1 MGTGATPQIENLT
14 ETLQRHL
21 GLQQAQTFWPEDLV
35 ADAIARLVRRRGD
48 VERVRR
54 LWDRARAHELVEG
67 FRSEEHREALDRLRG
82 VLDANLVVQRQRDGS
97 PKTFRPFCPELVTHQ
112 KIGTVFR
119 ELGRTVVDVLWRDD
133 EVKKGVETLVR
144 GWRTRHPLALALTP
158 LTVGVDEPP
167 SQPSNLAEL
176 LRTAGDTALD
186 QWVETVVRQDW
197 TTWLRSAPGLS
208 VDEQLET
215 MTALVCLH
223 LHVALLSRLWAGS
236 GRPIVFLAVAGQ
248 DMDRACA
255 RSAYNVYGFWGDRA
269 YQALRRVAVEAVDLA
284 RTLAPGWESLA
295 TTRELAA
302 WAAVPIKG
310 ARSVNERFHQLVS
323 AAAMEP
329 RGVPCEALIDAL
341 TKAFST
347 PSGVATKVRDFL
359 RGTGRAAGIVGPDA
373 YRARKRYQLD
383 ERAIDL
389 LARLHVHRPPDEVA
403 SAEEEKRGIDAF
415 LDDVFQR
422 YGFVVTR
429 ERGPVREIL
438 RGEALRPILRLLPGD
453 EAMRRNRV
461 LLERRFDDL
470 RLVRRYSDASA
481 VLHVV

>member
-1 MGTGATPQIENLT
+1 MTTGATPQIENLT

-35 ADAIARLVRRRGD
+35 ADAIARLVRRRGN

-54 LWDRARAHELVEG
+54 LWDRDRAHELVDG
-67 FRSEEHREALDRLRG
+67 FRPEEHREALDRLRR

-97 PKTFRPFCPELVTHQ
+97 PKTFRPFLPELVTNQ

-119 ELGRTVVDVLWRDD
+119 ELGRTAIDVLWRDD
-133 EVKKGVETLVR
+133 EIKKGIETLVR
-144 GWRTRHPLALALTP
+144 GWRTRHPLALALAP

-176 LRTAGDTALD
+176 LREGGDAALK
-186 QWVETVVRQDW
+186 QWGETVVRQDW
-197 TTWLRSAPGLS
+197 ITWLRAARGLT

-223 LHVALLSRLWAGS
+223 LHVALLSRLAS
-236 GRPIVFLAVAGQ
+236 TRPIVFLAVAGQ

-255 RSAYNVYGFWGDRA
+255 RSAYNVYGFWGERA
-269 YQALRRVAVEAVDLA
+269 YQALRRVASEAIDRA
-284 RTLAPGWESLA
+284 RMLVPGWEALA
-295 TTRELAA
+295 TIKELAA

-310 ARSVNERFHQLVS
+310 PRSVNERFHDLVS
-323 AAAMEP
+323 GAAADP
-329 RGVPCEALIDAL
+329 RANARDALIDAL
-341 TKAFST
+341 TEAFST
-347 PSGVATKVRDFL
+347 PSGVVTKVRDFL

-383 ERAIDL
+383 ERAIEL

-403 SAEEEKRGIDAF
+403 SAEEERLGIDAF
-415 LDDVFQR
+415 LDDLFHR

-429 ERGPVREIL
+429 ERGPVRDAL
-438 RGEALRPILRLLPGD
+438 RGEGLRPILRLLPGD
-453 EAMRRNRV
+453 EAMRRNRA
-461 LLERRFDDL
+461 LLERRFDEL